1 MDLAVW
7 LTAMA
12 GVTAGGTVIPQAT
25 WRGSNEN
32 HQSLNEH
39 WIAISSRAQA
49 KFLAGA
55 ANTWK
60 DRRRTPARQKVRT
73 RLSLQPRGRGPTWTD
88 QPQRGGQ
95 KAAAK
100 QGSPLLRHKCRLGQP
115 PGRPASRLQSS
126 LHHPRRLRFRPH
138 PPPPPAPAPGG
149 LRKASRGG
157 RTLGEAFCGSGRWR
171 QCSPRR
177 VSHGRV
183 LASTWGTY
191 RRTTV
196 QVQSTRPPRPPLGRR
211 AGCGE
216 PWRAGGEAHPSRT
229 RAQQG
234 GVLQPAGRA
243 PKQTPPRT
251 RPPGPQQAGGQGRE
265 HCARPSGVS
274 RGPATSTGS
283 LASQS
288 ETCSVG

>member
-1 MDLAVW
+1 
-7 LTAMA
+7 MA
-12 GVTAGGTVIPQAT
+12 ARKT
-25 WRGSNEN
+25 

-60 DRRRTPARQKVRT
+60 DRRCTAARQKVRP
-73 RLSLQPRGRGPTWTD
+73 RLSLQPRGRGPTWTR

-95 KAAAK
+95 KAAAE
-100 QGSPLLRHKCRLGQP
+100 QDSPLLRHKCRLGQP
-115 PGRPASRLQSS
+115 SGRPASRLQSS
-126 LHHPRRLRFRPH
+126 IHHPRRLRFRPH

-183 LASTWGTY
+183 LASTWGT
-191 RRTTV
+191 
-196 QVQSTRPPRPPLGRR
+196 
-211 AGCGE
+211 
-216 PWRAGGEAHPSRT
+216 
-229 RAQQG
+229 
-234 GVLQPAGRA
+234 
-243 PKQTPPRT
+243 
-251 RPPGPQQAGGQGRE
+251 
-265 HCARPSGVS
+265 
-274 RGPATSTGS
+274 
-283 LASQS
+283 
-288 ETCSVG
+288 